1 MLRRLRRSAQRMPGR
16 GMRGGGGGGAQRGL
30 SLSSSPISITGEGE
44 REERKEKE
52 RKGREDIW
60 FPPSFCCL
68 FALVCVL
75 RLKSSL
81 NKKEEKKTGNAT
93 SSFLFCQHARMAWVF
108 LSFPLFSQALSFFLT
123 LKNVAPK
130 RPFAQ

>member
-16 GMRGGGGGGAQRGL
+16 GMRGGGGAQRGL

-81 NKKEEKKTGNAT
+81 NKNGEKKTGNAT
-93 SSFLFCQHARMAWVF
+93 SFLFFSARTHAWLGFSFLF
-108 LSFPLFSQALSFFLT
+108 LSFLRLCPFFSH
-123 LKNVAPK
+123 
-130 RPFAQ
+130 